1 MHLDSL
7 SRLQATAQRGLLWRT
22 LQMQVVQIQDRAV
35 GLTFETIR
43 GTIHG
48 ETHTTVFPMI
58 SRKSPCIDF
67 LCKGIEV
74 DGSRDGSSMYVDAS
88 LKEVKRYVNMV
99 QRRILSSLVTGL
111 YTQATG
117 QRTFSQRSS
126 AQTGLPCGVRAVS
139 VPLHH
144 RCLAVQTSVCF
155 VQATAARAEP
165 VSFRA
170 SPTIV
175 LW

>member
-7 SRLQATAQRGLLWRT
+7 SRLQDTAQRGLLWRT

-35 GLTFETIR
+35 GLKHSKR

-74 DGSRDGSSMYVDAS
+74 DGSRDGS
-88 LKEVKRYVNMV
+88 
-99 QRRILSSLVTGL
+99 
-111 YTQATG
+111 AT
-117 QRTFSQRSS
+117 
-126 AQTGLPCGVRAVS
+126 
-139 VPLHH
+139 
-144 RCLAVQTSVCF
+144 
-155 VQATAARAEP
+155 
-165 VSFRA
+165 
-170 SPTIV
+170 
-175 LW
+175 